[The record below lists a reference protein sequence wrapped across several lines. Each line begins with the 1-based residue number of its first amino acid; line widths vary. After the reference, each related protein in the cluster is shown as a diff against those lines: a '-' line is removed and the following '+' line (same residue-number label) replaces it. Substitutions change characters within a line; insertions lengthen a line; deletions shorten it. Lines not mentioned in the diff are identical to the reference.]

1 MSVKENIE
9 EIIKAMGN
17 LEKTQLYDVEKY
29 TCSLLHQTSQLE
41 FFYCHLVKENEKEC
55 DETFYYI
62 YKRPRE
68 HQLAYFNI
76 GRGFPKE
83 LMDGHWCYILKDLG
97 YKMIVIPCTS
107 LKGKEDECHPDFEKD
122 IDVKMKNRKTKSRLQ
137 LSDIRSVDVQ
147 RIDLRKRFCHVL
159 TSREE
164 IIDFIKDK
172 LFDTNFMNTYQNH
185 HYKTKYKK
193 RTLK

>member
-9 EIIKAMGN
+9 EIVKAMEN

-29 TCSLLHQTSQLE
+29 TCSLLHQTLE
-41 FFYCHLVKENEKEC
+41 LEYFYCHLVKEYEKEC

-83 LMDGHWCYILKDLG
+83 LMDGHWCYIVKDLG
-97 YKMIVIPCTS
+97 YKMLIIPCTS
-107 LKGKEDECHPDFEKD
+107 IKKESSPLNPHFEKD
-122 IDVKMKNRKTKSRLQ
+122 LTVIDDHGMITHSRMQ
-137 LSDIRSVDVQ
+137 LT
-147 RIDLRKRFCHVL
+147 DLRTVDIQRLDCRKPFYTVCDD
-159 TSREE
+159 REE
-164 IIDFIKDK
+164 IRNFIIEH
-172 LFDTNFMNTYQNH
+172 LF
-185 HYKTKYKK
+185 
-193 RTLK
+193 